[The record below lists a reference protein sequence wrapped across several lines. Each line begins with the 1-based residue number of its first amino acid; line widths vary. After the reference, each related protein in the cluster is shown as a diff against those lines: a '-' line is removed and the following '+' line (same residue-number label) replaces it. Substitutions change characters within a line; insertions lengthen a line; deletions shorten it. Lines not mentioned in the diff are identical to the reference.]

1 MNQMATATTREP
13 PGAAQVQALLA
24 GAGIRVNGTA
34 PHDIR
39 IHDPAVYQR
48 LLSDWSLGLGEA
60 YMDAQWDC
68 PRPDEF
74 CHRLLRADLERQVR
88 GQARW
93 TLALAILRSRLVNL
107 QAPQRA
113 FQVAEQHYDIG
124 NDVFSAMLDSQM
136 TYSCGYWEHASDLEQ
151 AQAHKLDM
159 ICRKLELAPGER
171 LLDVGCGW
179 GSLAAWAA
187 RHYGADVV
195 GITVSREQQALAQ
208 TRCRDLPVEIRLADY
223 RELQGNFDKIAS
235 VGMFEHVGPRNYRT
249 YFETLSRLLRDQG
262 LVLLHTIGSHVT
274 TARTEPWIQKYI
286 FPNGKLPSAAEMT
299 AALEDRF
306 LLEDWH
312 NFGPDYDR
320 TLMAWLHNF
329 DAAWPR
335 LGSRYDERFRRMWRY
350 YLCSC
355 AGYFRSRKG
364 QLWQLVLSKRGR
376 GRSYRSWRP
385 QSS

>member
-1 MNQMATATTREP
+1 MNQMATATTREA

-74 CHRLLRADLERQVR
+74 CHRLLRADFERQVR
-88 GQARW
+88 GRARW
-93 TLALAILRSRLVNL
+93 ALALAILRARLVNL

-124 NDVFSAMLDSQM
+124 NDVFTAMLDSQM

-179 GSLAAWAA
+179 GSLASPFPGNSRRWRRPAA
-187 RHYGADVV
+187 G
-195 GITVSREQQALAQ
+195 T
-208 TRCRDLPVEIRLADY
+208 CR
-223 RELQGNFDKIAS
+223 
-235 VGMFEHVGPRNYRT
+235 
-249 YFETLSRLLRDQG
+249 
-262 LVLLHTIGSHVT
+262 
-274 TARTEPWIQKYI
+274 
-286 FPNGKLPSAAEMT
+286 
-299 AALEDRF
+299 
-306 LLEDWH
+306 
-312 NFGPDYDR
+312 
-320 TLMAWLHNF
+320 
-329 DAAWPR
+329 
-335 LGSRYDERFRRMWRY
+335 
-350 YLCSC
+350 
-355 AGYFRSRKG
+355 
-364 QLWQLVLSKRGR
+364 
-376 GRSYRSWRP
+376 
-385 QSS
+385 

>member
-1 MNQMATATTREP
+1 MNQMATAMRREA
-13 PGAAQVQALLA
+13 PGAGQVEALLA
-24 GAGIRVNGTA
+24 GAGIRINGNA

-39 IHDPAVYQR
+39 IHDPAVYPR
-48 LLSDWSLGLGEA
+48 LLSDWSLGLGES
-60 YMDAQWDC
+60 YMDGQWDC
-68 PRPDEF
+68 PRPDEL
-74 CHRLLRADLERQVR
+74 CHRLLRADLECQVQGR
-88 GQARW
+88 ARW
-93 TLALAILRSRLVNL
+93 ALAFAILRARLVNL

-124 NDVFSAMLDSQM
+124 NDVFSAMLDSHL
-136 TYSCGYWEHASDLEQ
+136 TYSCGYWEQARDLEQ

-179 GSLAAWAA
+179 GGLAAWAA
-187 RHYGADVV
+187 RHYGAEVV
-195 GITVSREQQALAQ
+195 GVTVSREQQALAER
-208 TRCRDLPVEIRLADY
+208 RCRDLPVEIRLADY
-223 RELQGNFDKIAS
+223 RELEGRFDKIAS

-249 YFETLSRLLRDQG
+249 YFETLSRLLQDQG

-286 FPNGKLPSAAEMT
+286 FPNGKLPSAEEIVST
-299 AALEDRF
+299 LQDRF

-320 TLMAWLHNF
+320 TLMAWLDNF
-329 DAAWPR
+329 DAAWPG
-335 LGSRYDERFRRMWRY
+335 LAAHYDERFRRMWRY
-350 YLCSC
+350 YLSSC
-355 AGYFRSRKG
+355 AGFFRSRKG

-376 GRSYRSWRP
+376 EQPYRSWRP
-385 QSS
+385 KSS

>member
-1 MNQMATATTREP
+1 MNQMATATTREA

-24 GAGIRVNGTA
+24 GAGIRVNGSA

-39 IHDPAVYQR
+39 IYDPAVYQR

-74 CHRLLRADLERQVR
+74 CHRLLRADFERQTR
-88 GQARW
+88 GRARW
-93 TLALAILRSRLVNL
+93 SLALAILRARLVNL

-136 TYSCGYWEHASDLEQ
+136 TYSCGYWEQARDLEE
-151 AQAHKLDM
+151 AQAHKL
-159 ICRKLELAPGER
+159 
-171 LLDVGCGW
+171 
-179 GSLAAWAA
+179 
-187 RHYGADVV
+187 
-195 GITVSREQQALAQ
+195 
-208 TRCRDLPVEIRLADY
+208 
-223 RELQGNFDKIAS
+223 DKIAS

-249 YFETLSRLLRDQG
+249 YFETLSRLLRDEG

-286 FPNGKLPSAAEMT
+286 FPNGKLPSAEEIA
-299 AALEDRF
+299 AALQELF

-320 TLMAWLHNF
+320 ILMAWLHNF

-335 LGSRYDERFRRMWRY
+335 LASRYDERFRRMWRY

-355 AGYFRSRKG
+355 AGYFRSGKG

-376 GRSYRSWRP
+376 AKPYRSWRP
-385 QSS
+385 GVT